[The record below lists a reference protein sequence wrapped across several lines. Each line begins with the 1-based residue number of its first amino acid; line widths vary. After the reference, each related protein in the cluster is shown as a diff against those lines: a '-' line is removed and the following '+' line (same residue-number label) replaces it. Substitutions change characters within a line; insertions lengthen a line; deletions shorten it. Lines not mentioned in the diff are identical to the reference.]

1 MTVRRKRLNDRVPVA
16 TAAVLI
22 ICLAVHLCTL
32 FFTISN
38 ETETAIFFGAY
49 YKALI
54 AGGEWWRL
62 LTCGLV
68 HVSVIHLFMNSLSL
82 INIGTLFEKRFGII
96 RYLIILFGSVAGG
109 SLFMYAAEGNKVAVG
124 LSGGL
129 YGLMGGYVMICITT
143 GLWKNSEVLSS
154 LVRIILINLMINFM
168 PGIAVTAHAG
178 GFITGMIL
186 TAIFIDEAPVFRR
199 NMLIAGL
206 IFAVAL
212 GWFCYKGTMIRQD
225 QKYLLTDYHILAAEK
240 KAGFEK
246 HAYRIAANL
255 DTIYGEKDVLTVMLE
270 EGYNDD

>member
-1 MTVRRKRLNDRVPVA
+1 MTVRKKRNTDRVPAA
-16 TAAVLI
+16 TIAVLI
-22 ICLAVHLCTL
+22 ICLAVHLCTK

-49 YKALI
+49 YKALT
-54 AGGEWWRL
+54 AAGEWWRL
-62 LTCGLV
+62 LSCGLV
-68 HVSVIHLFMNSLSL
+68 HISVIHLFMNSLSL
-82 INIGTLFEKRFGII
+82 INIGTVFENRFGVI

-109 SLFMYAAEGNKVAVG
+109 SLFMYAAEGNTVAVG

-129 YGLMGGYVMICITT
+129 YGLMGGYIMICITS

-154 LVRIILINLMINFM
+154 LVRVILINLMINFM

-186 TAIFIDEAPVFRR
+186 TALFIDDAPVFRR

-206 IFAVAL
+206 VFAGAL
-212 GWFCYKGTMIRQD
+212 GYFSYRGTMIRED

-246 HAYRIAANL
+246 HAYRMAVNL
-255 DTIYGEKDVLTVMLE
+255 DKIYGEKDVLTVMLE
-270 EGYNDD
+270 EGYDDN